1 MKPTGTILII
11 DDDDSIRHLISFRL
25 KRFDYTVLT
34 AESGKKGF
42 DFIRRYHPDLIL
54 LDYSMPEMSGL
65 DVLKAVRD
73 SDDSIVKKTK
83 VLMLT
88 ALNNIEQIQPVLKLK
103 VSGYIVKPFNMYE
116 LIEKIEPLM
125 PKKQV

>member
-1 MKPTGTILII
+1 MKPTGTILIV
-11 DDDDSIRHLISFRL
+11 DDDDSMRHLISFRL

-34 AESGKKGF
+34 AEDGKTGLQYAK
-42 DFIRRYHPDLIL
+42 RYHPDLLL
-54 LDYSMPEMSGL
+54 LDYNMPEMNGH
-65 DVLKAVRD
+65 DVLKAIRSSED
-73 SDDSIVKKTK
+73 ETLRKTK

-88 ALNNIEQIQPVLKLK
+88 ALNSMDHIQPILQLK

-125 PKKQV
+125 PKK